1 MTMCPGQ
8 HVSGGIEMQ
17 RPEVEK
23 MMIRSISG
31 KVIAL
36 ALSAVLL
43 GTVSTGVTLITA
55 DAAFAQGKS
64 SDRGNKGRDKSSS
77 KQDRSALVG
86 AQNAS
91 DRAREM
97 AAEGSQVQIAEL
109 ERLEAEKAAACLDDV
124 SETEVCEGSTP

>member
-1 MTMCPGQ
+1 
-8 HVSGGIEMQ
+8 MQ

-64 SDRGNKGRDKSSS
+64 SERGNKSRDKSSS
-77 KQDRSALVG
+77 VKRDRSALVG

-91 DRAREM
+91 DRAREV
-97 AAEGSQVQIAEL
+97 AAENSQVQIVAEAGCDGDYSAGVCTPFPEEL
-109 ERLEAEKAAACLDDV
+109 P
-124 SETEVCEGSTP
+124 TEVVEDDDSE